1 MAMFIPHQ
9 TELYFIQQNN
19 LTREKFSPVVRIFLP
34 SCEPYY
40 KEMDKAVVFLRKEL
54 FFVFGKAVK
63 LMILMNYH
71 FKAFFK
77 IKT

>member
-40 KEMDKAVVFLRKEL
+40 KEMDKAVVFLRKEFPWFHAHEL
-54 FFVFGKAVK
+54 RE
-63 LMILMNYH
+63 NE
-71 FKAFFK
+71 
-77 IKT
+77 T